1 MACGSALAGLCS
13 IRKTSNWRNKMKR
26 IILALTTIALSP
38 FLAPAQQAAQPESNP
53 VSNYTRHVIEREAK
67 SMVAAADEMPADKY
81 SFHPTPAQMTFGQL
95 VVHMANTNN
104 FLCSKI
110 SGTPAPAAAS
120 DKLSETDPKDK
131 LVGALKASFDYCTAA
146 VTKVDDSNLG
156 EVLTLSGTRSV
167 SRGGAMIMLTDDF
180 YDHYSMAAIYLR
192 LNGLL
197 PPTAQHDK

>member
-1 MACGSALAGLCS
+1 
-13 IRKTSNWRNKMKR
+13 MKQ
-26 IILALTTIALSP
+26 IILALAAIALSP
-38 FLAPAQQAAQPESNP
+38 VVAPAQQAAQPETNP
-53 VSNYTRHVIEREAK
+53 VSNYTRQVIERESK
-67 SMVAAADEMPADKY
+67 SVVAAADEMPADKY
-81 SFHPTPAQMTFGQL
+81 SFHPTPAQITFGHL

-104 FLCSKI
+104 FLCAKI
-110 SGTPAPAAAS
+110 SGTPAPASAA
-120 DKLSETDPKDK
+120 DKLSDTDPKDK

-146 VTKVDDSNLG
+146 MAKVDDSNLG
-156 EVLTLSGTRSV
+156 EVLPLYGTRTV